1 MVDLPIACEL
11 STPELARRRR
21 TVLAQLMSLVEERR
35 VTNRGLHLRWRT
47 SGFVVG
53 FWTSVSTYHAGEG
66 RCGYGYQVLGA
77 LAVLSPG
84 CSPTRMCHR
93 GLSNGRVQWPGLA
106 GSNGSR

>member
-21 TVLAQLMSLVEERR
+21 TVLAQLMSLVEGEWWPRS
-35 VTNRGLHLRWRT
+35 GPLWRT